1 MIEYVANDQRLT
13 AEAFVALAQQV
24 WPRAYDTSQV
34 ALALTRTSSV
44 SAWQDGRLVGCVRV
58 LTDGYFFATIPEILV
73 HPDSQRQ
80 GIGRELMKRA
90 LILAVLCS
98 AAFVAQAR
106 GNAESGKAKAAQV
119 CAACHGPDGNKPSA
133 PDQPILAGQHYD
145 YLVRALTDYKI
156 GRRNNPIMKGFAAQL
171 SKQDIEDL
179 AAWFSSQKSHLHDQ
193 R

>member
-1 MIEYVANDQRLT
+1 MTKLLLVA
-13 AEAFVALAQQV
+13 
-24 WPRAYDTSQV
+24 V
-34 ALALTRTSSV
+34 ALALPFT
-44 SAWQDGRLVGCVRV
+44 AD
-58 LTDGYFFATIPEILV
+58 
-73 HPDSQRQ
+73 
-80 GIGRELMKRA
+80 
-90 LILAVLCS
+90 
-98 AAFVAQAR
+98 AR
-106 GNAESGKAKAAQV
+106 GNAGNGKNKAAQV

-179 AAWFSSQKSHLHDQ
+179 SAWFASQKSNLHDQ